1 MKKFFFLIVVI
12 VFVLFCFVVLLKG
25 LSNSNTYIPSTSSGK
40 KLISF
45 ESKKLFNNQ
54 EVNSDELFFEDKI
67 YLLNIWASWC
77 LPCRAEHN
85 ILMELSKNSSIKI
98 IGLNYKDNIVNAKRF
113 INEFGNPYSEILTD
127 NDGII
132 SIELGAYGV
141 PETLIIDNNKIILKK
156 FVGPLDNESLKE
168 IKILLK

>member
-98 IGLNYKDNIVNAKRF
+98 MV
-113 INEFGNPYSEILTD
+113 
-127 NDGII
+127 
-132 SIELGAYGV
+132 
-141 PETLIIDNNKIILKK
+141 
-156 FVGPLDNESLKE
+156 
-168 IKILLK
+168 